1 MLIDELRSEKAW
13 VISDKDKVPIY
24 VQKYLE
30 TGNENAIWPCTR
42 GDMANLSTFD
52 DIKHAP
58 KLANCFSA
66 YRVHASSNLVII
78 FDVEPSTDKNT
89 LYWFYSQPAHYKEFS
104 WHYGI
109 HLVYKL
115 DRRRLS
121 EKAVAML
128 SSRTEIKHTEDK
140 LNYEV
145 MMNNHFVSFTGRAIS
160 SGTVDEASPV
170 PDWVYQQLEK
180 EAETLSTQKI
190 EAITVDSK
198 QTDVSDFL
206 YNSYIVDD
214 QNQNS
219 YISYLKDLTPE
230 DVSKTDTSPSSYEYG
245 IAIRLVGYL
254 KRQIASIKE
263 KDGLDVVIAK
273 DLWKVDVSKISPSD
287 IALAVERGL
296 EDICPERD
304 KWSQTRN
311 HLPWLLY
318 VAVNATEWIEA
329 SDKRDQE
336 RLNEKNKDVLDN

>member
-1 MLIDELRSEKAW
+1 MLINKLRSEKAW
-13 VISDKDKVPIY
+13 VISDKNKVPIY

-42 GDMANLSTFD
+42 GDMANLSTFN
-52 DIKHAP
+52 DIKKAP

-121 EKAVAML
+121 EKVVAML

-140 LNYEV
+140 LNYEI

-160 SGTVDEASPV
+160 SGTVDETSPV
-170 PDWVYQQLEK
+170 PNWVYSQLEK
-180 EAETLSTQKI
+180 EAKTLSLQKL

-198 QTDVSDFL
+198 QTDMSEFL
-206 YNSYIVDD
+206 YNRYIVDD

-219 YISYLKDLTPE
+219 YINYLKNLKPE

-245 IAIRLVGYL
+245 IAIRLVSYL
-254 KRQIASIKE
+254 KRRIASA
-263 KDGLDVVIAK
+263 DALDSVIAES
-273 DLWKVDVSKISPSD
+273 DVSSSASPSD
-287 IALAVERGL
+287 IALAVKRGL
-296 EDICPERD
+296 KDICPERD
-304 KWSQTRN
+304 KWDQTRN